1 MKEKGILNKSID
13 TPLPVAEDEILS
25 IRNLSLSFPNYDW
38 FTKVLHDVSFSVKKG
53 ETLAIVGES
62 GSGKTVTMRRV
73 MHLLSRVITDSG
85 QILLKKRNG
94 VIQDIT
100 TLSNS
105 EARKIRGVDMS
116 MIFQEPMTSLNP
128 LFTIGNQLT
137 EAILIHQDISRSQA
151 GKKAIDLLEV
161 VRIPD
166 SKRRFKEYPHQMSGG
181 MRQRVMTAMA
191 LSCNPQLLI
200 ADEPTTALDVTI
212 QAQILALIRS
222 LQKKFQMSVV
232 FITHDMGVVAELAD
246 RVVVMYKGRVV
257 EHNDVQSIFSNPG
270 HPYTRALL
278 KAVPILGCMTGREN
292 PATLAILEMEKE
304 LSKEQG
310 DAPPEE
316 KEIDTA
322 DYSAMPILE
331 VNHLTTRFVSK
342 KTFLGKPTHLVHAVE
357 DVGFKLFPGETLG
370 IVGESGCGKSTA
382 GYAILKLVPAKG
394 QVLFRGENVMAVSD
408 AQLQALRQNIQFI
421 FQDPFAS
428 LNPRQTIGASIAE
441 PLVIHGIGDKNTRQ
455 KRVAK
460 LLERVGIPAVHAGH
474 YPHEFSGG
482 QRQRIAIARALATN
496 PQVIIADEAVSALDV
511 SIQATVLN
519 LMMELQKEL
528 SLSYMFISHDMA
540 VIERVSHRVVVMY
553 LGQVVEMGT
562 RQDIFENPGHP
573 YTRKLL
579 SAIPIADPSKRTDF
593 NMLTGE
599 IPSPVRAVDNPPE
612 LLALKEVSTGHFVAN
627 VPAGSEFSS

>member
-1 MKEKGILNKSID
+1 MNKSID
-13 TPLPVAEDEILS
+13 TPLSVAEDEILS

-151 GKKAIDLLEV
+151 EKKAIDLLEV

-357 DVGFKLFPGETLG
+357 DVGFKLFPGETIG

-528 SLSYMFISHDMA
+528 NLSYMFISHDMA

>member
-1 MKEKGILNKSID
+1 M
-13 TPLPVAEDEILS
+13 AEDEILS

-151 GKKAIDLLEV
+151 EKKAIDLLEV

-278 KAVPILGCMTGREN
+278 KAVPILGCMTGRKN

-441 PLVIHGIGDKNTRQ
+441 PLVIHGIGDKNARQ

-528 SLSYMFISHDMA
+528 DLSYMFISHDMA

>member
-1 MKEKGILNKSID
+1 M
-13 TPLPVAEDEILS
+13 AEDEILS

-151 GKKAIDLLEV
+151 EKKAIDLLEV

-278 KAVPILGCMTGREN
+278 KAVPILGCMTGRKN

-528 SLSYMFISHDMA
+528 DLSYMFISHDMA

>member
-1 MKEKGILNKSID
+1 M
-13 TPLPVAEDEILS
+13 AEDEILS

-151 GKKAIDLLEV
+151 EKKAIDLLEV

-528 SLSYMFISHDMA
+528 NLSYMFISHDMA